1 MNKRRTSKILV
12 FFILLAF
19 LACSQ
24 KRSEQNSV
32 DVVKAQDKNNYF
44 ELYGNY
50 IPTKAI
56 SVKDHLL
63 ENIQI
68 DTHDSLGGRFIKLIY
83 LQFTNTKTEEGYRVN
98 TSFSGT
104 KDDFSILA
112 NDSLLG
118 SIKIKGRF
126 FGVKGPML
134 DDIKDP
140 KTIVFEGIFSVGGK
154 ADIKIECT
162 YFEGD

>member
-1 MNKRRTSKILV
+1 MKKRNTYKLSVVFLLLTS
-12 FFILLAF
+12 

-24 KRSEQNSV
+24 KKSEHPV
-32 DVVKAQDKNNYF
+32 DGIKVQDKNGYF

-50 IPTKAI
+50 LPTTTI

-63 ENIQI
+63 ESIQI
-68 DTHDSLGGRFIKLIY
+68 DTHDSLGGRFIKLVY
-83 LQFTNTKTEEGYRVN
+83 LQFTNTKTQEGYRVN

-118 SIKIKGRF
+118 NIKIKGKF

-140 KTIVFEGIFSVGGK
+140 KTIVFEGIFSVSGK